1 MKSALWIFFFALVGC
16 SSASPETTGA
26 GEDEQQSQRRRDPA
40 SGDAPPV
47 VVTPGED
54 PPPSSTPSADAG
66 ADAPP
71 PVDTPTCQNGA
82 LACGKPDG
90 NVYTCMNGT
99 WTKTKTCTYGCEM
112 QNGTAACKPNPL
124 AACCAVIKAR
134 PTQNDN
140 FCFAAPGTAEC
151 PMTATGGY
159 CDPNGDK
166 SYTDGD
172 WVRGYNEFRKYCL

>member
-1 MKSALWIFFFALVGC
+1 MTKSILGIVLFAVVGC
-16 SSASPETTGA
+16 SSASPGTTG
-26 GEDEQQSQRRRDPA
+26 GGQDGQQTQEQS
-40 SGDAPPV
+40 STGSGGDAPV
-47 VVTPGED
+47 VVTPSD
-54 PPPSSTPSADAG
+54 PDAPAPSADGG
-66 ADAPP
+66 ADAA
-71 PVDTPTCQNGA
+71 PVDTPNCQNGA

-90 NVYTCMNGT
+90 NLYTCMNGA
-99 WTKTKTCTYGCEM
+99 WTKTKTCTYGCAT
-112 QNGTAACKPNPL
+112 QNGTAACKPNPF
-124 AACCAVIKAR
+124 AACCSLIKAR

-151 PMTATGGY
+151 PMTAAGGY